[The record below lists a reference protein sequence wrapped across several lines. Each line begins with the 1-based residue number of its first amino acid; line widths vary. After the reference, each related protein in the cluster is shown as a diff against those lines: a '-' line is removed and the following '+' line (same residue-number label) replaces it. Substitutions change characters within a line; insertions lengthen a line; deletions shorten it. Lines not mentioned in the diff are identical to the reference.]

1 MGYSDFH
8 SFRRL
13 FLFSPNPALIHSKLK
28 ESLRNHVTNFPAAS
42 RLRRFITIDIDRL
55 CLWHFLHLE
64 FKYFIAVV
72 PCKKP
77 LPSCT
82 PHTAVTQINR
92 SCKAVSAW
100 FLGGKNIPPFQDWEV
115 SPILQVSF
123 GSDESGE
130 SGACSLEDQ
139 SVILPLAVDLR
150 MSGLENGACWK
161 MYFLFFTLWHS
172 PAMFVYWSVLNEKCL

>member
-42 RLRRFITIDIDRL
+42 RFRRFITIDIDRL
-55 CLWHFLHLE
+55 WHCLHLE

-77 LPSCT
+77 SPSCT

-100 FLGGKNIPPFQDWEV
+100 FLGRKKKSALPRLRGFPNSTGELWERR
-115 SPILQVSF
+115 IRWIR
-123 GSDESGE
+123 
-130 SGACSLEDQ
+130 ACSLEDQ

-161 MYFLFFTLWHS
+161 MYFLFFHIVAFSSQPCSFTG
-172 PAMFVYWSVLNEKCL
+172 VY